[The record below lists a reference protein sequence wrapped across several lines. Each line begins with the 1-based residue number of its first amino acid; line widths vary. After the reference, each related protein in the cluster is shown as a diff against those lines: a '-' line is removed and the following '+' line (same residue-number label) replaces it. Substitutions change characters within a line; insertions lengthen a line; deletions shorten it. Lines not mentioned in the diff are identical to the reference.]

1 MSLDGGPLPPNW
13 EEAFDA
19 SSGRPYFIDHSN
31 KRTTWMDPRKW
42 MDPSAPRTFQGPVLK
57 FKEFLFVFISTF
69 AFVKN
74 GKRFIFKFLKY

>member
-13 EEAFDA
+13 EEAFDP

-57 FKEFLFVFISTF
+57 FKDFFCFSLFERS
-69 AFVKN
+69 
-74 GKRFIFKFLKY
+74 RF